1 MQSQPTKARR
11 LQTQPIFL
19 LCLVICG
26 LAAATLLQRRYD
38 FARHASASAAPE
50 ELYVSSATAETIVP
64 RAFRGLVADWYWMR
78 SLQYLGGKIVAEG
91 DDFNFGNLGTL
102 DLRLLPP
109 LVETAARLDPQFMQV
124 YEYAAMILPEVDRAA
139 ALRVIDHGIAAN
151 PASWRLWH
159 HRGYILWEAKDFV
172 AARAAYLAG
181 SRVPGAPQW
190 MRTMEARME
199 GEGGS
204 RALAREM
211 YARIYNEAD
220 DESVKRG
227 AMLNTLRLQY
237 LDERDIILPLLV
249 RFTTLRGACPRAWRE
264 VSSELRRIGLRLD
277 ATGAPVD
284 PSDTPYVLTKDCD
297 VALAPKSKV
306 PKR

>member
-1 MQSQPTKARR
+1 MNTPSTHAHRR
-11 LQTQPIFL
+11 KQTIL
-19 LCLVICG
+19 SLCLIVCG
-26 LAAATLLQRRYD
+26 LAAATFSQRSYD
-38 FARHASASAAPE
+38 HARHANRLAAPE
-50 ELYVSSATAETIVP
+50 ELYVSSQTAEMIIP

-91 DDFNFGNLGTL
+91 DNFNFGDLGTL

-124 YEYAAMILPEVDRAA
+124 YEYAAMILPDVDRAA

-151 PASWRLWH
+151 PGAWRLYH
-159 HRGYILWEAKDFV
+159 HRGYILWQAKDFA
-172 AARAAYLAG
+172 AAREAYLAG
-181 SRVPGAPQW
+181 SRVAGAREW
-190 MRTMEARME
+190 MRTMAARME

-220 DESVKRG
+220 DEQVKRG

-237 LDERDIILPLLV
+237 LDERDIILPVLA
-249 RFTTLRGACPRAWRE
+249 RYTAGAARARARGAKWQSNCA
-264 VSSELRRIGLRLD
+264 
-277 ATGAPVD
+277 ATG
-284 PSDTPYVLTKDCD
+284 
-297 VALAPKSKV
+297 
-306 PKR
+306 